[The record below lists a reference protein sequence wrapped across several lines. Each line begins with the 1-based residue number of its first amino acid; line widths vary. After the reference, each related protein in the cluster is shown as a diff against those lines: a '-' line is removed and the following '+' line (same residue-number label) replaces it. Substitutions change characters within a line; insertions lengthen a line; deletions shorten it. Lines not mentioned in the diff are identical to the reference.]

1 MFSHY
6 KKNSNWFYY
15 KNSSIRR
22 LIKILTKKFD
32 YPTNWLSLRG
42 RLADT
47 KWKIPS
53 FFLFSEE
60 ERQIFESLKR
70 PKNQGEFPRF
80 KISVLCE
87 DTNYAPKL
95 VRAEGSKKFQK
106 FKRDNFSKVTHV
118 SFQSLWKNKISF
130 ASESFEIWIDRY
142 KMQINPFERH
152 FQKF

>member
-1 MFSHY
+1 M
-6 KKNSNWFYY
+6 
-15 KNSSIRR
+15 KNSSMTM
-22 LIKILTKKFD
+22 LIKIITKNLTILQTGWASEVDWQTVSEK
-32 YPTNWLSLRG
+32 YQ
-42 RLADT
+42 A
-47 KWKIPS
+47 
-53 FFLFSEE
+53 FLFSSEE
-60 ERQIFESLKR
+60 GQIFESLKR
-70 PKNQGEFPRF
+70 PKNQGEFPLF

-142 KMQINPFERH
+142 KMQINPFERP
-152 FQKF
+152 FQKFYFAIRDIRKSQN